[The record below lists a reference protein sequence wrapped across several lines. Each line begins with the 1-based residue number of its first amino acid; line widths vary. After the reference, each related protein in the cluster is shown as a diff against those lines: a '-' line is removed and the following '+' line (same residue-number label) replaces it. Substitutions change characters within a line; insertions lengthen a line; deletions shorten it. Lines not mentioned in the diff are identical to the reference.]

1 MTLLTCSHCDGA
13 IKPRREAK
21 DRHGRRRY
29 CSRTCSAAGAR
40 AAAKAARALLLRR
53 CEAALKQATNKAR
66 AGSADDV
73 YALKDALELFS
84 REVAPMA
91 LMSAPAITGF
101 TGGHRALREFVIH
114 RDGGRCKRC
123 GSRELLVADHILS
136 RRNGGAHHPNNLQ
149 CLCDSCNSRK
159 AGREDSGRA

>member
-53 CEAALKQATNKAR
+53 CEAALKKAKQKALR
-66 AGSADDV
+66 GMADDV
-73 YALKDALELFS
+73 YALKDALAHRSLVHRLHLLE
-84 REVAPMA
+84 RMV
-91 LMSAPAITGF
+91 
-101 TGGHRALREFVIH
+101 GGTA
-114 RDGGRCKRC
+114 
-123 GSRELLVADHILS
+123 A
-136 RRNGGAHHPNNLQ
+136 
-149 CLCDSCNSRK
+149 
-159 AGREDSGRA
+159 

>member
-21 DRHGRRRY
+21 DRHGRPRY

-73 YALKDALELFS
+73 YALKDALAHRSLVHRVHLLE
-84 REVAPMA
+84 RMV
-91 LMSAPAITGF
+91 
-101 TGGHRALREFVIH
+101 GGTTA
-114 RDGGRCKRC
+114 
-123 GSRELLVADHILS
+123 
-136 RRNGGAHHPNNLQ
+136 
-149 CLCDSCNSRK
+149 
-159 AGREDSGRA
+159 

>member
-1 MTLLTCSHCDGA
+1 MSETWTDHLGRTWRVPQ
-13 IKPRREAK
+13 IK
-21 DRHGRRRY
+21 GR
-29 CSRTCSAAGAR
+29 
-40 AAAKAARALLLRR
+40 
-53 CEAALKQATNKAR
+53 LKMKC
-66 AGSADDV
+66 
-73 YALKDALELFS
+73 
-84 REVAPMA
+84 P
-91 LMSAPAITGF
+91 
-101 TGGHRALREFVIH
+101 GHRALREFVIH